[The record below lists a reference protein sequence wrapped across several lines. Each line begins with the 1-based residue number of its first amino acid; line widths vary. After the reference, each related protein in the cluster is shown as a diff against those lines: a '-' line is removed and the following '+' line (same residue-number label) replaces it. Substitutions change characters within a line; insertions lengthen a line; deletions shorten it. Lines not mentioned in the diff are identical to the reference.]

1 VVLAGLVC
9 TRGRY
14 SGVEGGG
21 SVHLLRPA
29 RLDGDSI
36 LCDPRHGLDGYQDGL
51 LSHPQEASEA
61 NLQETHLALLRID
74 IEILHPAYPLSLCV
88 VDVFAAEV
96 VLWVCGHKVRVA

>member
-61 NLQETHLALLRID
+61 NLQETHLALLAVD
-74 IEILHPAYPLSLCV
+74 VEILDASYALTFGV
-88 VDVFAAEV
+88 VDVLAAEV

>member
-61 NLQETHLALLRID
+61 NLQETHLALLWID
-74 IEILHPAYPLSLCV
+74 VEILHATYPLSFWV
-88 VDVFAAEV
+88 VDVFAAHV
-96 VLWVCGHKVRVA
+96 VLGVCGHEVRIA